1 MASYL
6 NVSNVKVS
14 VKVVANYQS
23 LYKLRSKLSVKKENT
38 SFYVFRKNRI
48 VFCIY
53 YKGHVNITGL
63 RTSNEINNCIL
74 FLQAIPGVKKI
85 ESVKIDNITC
95 SGCLHNSVYK
105 WNQSFSVYLQKL
117 SKTRTFNKIQYCP
130 QTFPGAFLKT
140 FKGGTIVFFATGK
153 FNVVGCKSYKDINIL
168 IQKFICALKQ
178 LK

>member
-63 RTSNEINNCIL
+63 RTHGR
-74 FLQAIPGVKKI
+74 F
-85 ESVKIDNITC
+85 
-95 SGCLHNSVYK
+95 
-105 WNQSFSVYLQKL
+105 
-117 SKTRTFNKIQYCP
+117 
-130 QTFPGAFLKT
+130 
-140 FKGGTIVFFATGK
+140 
-153 FNVVGCKSYKDINIL
+153 
-168 IQKFICALKQ
+168 
-178 LK
+178 